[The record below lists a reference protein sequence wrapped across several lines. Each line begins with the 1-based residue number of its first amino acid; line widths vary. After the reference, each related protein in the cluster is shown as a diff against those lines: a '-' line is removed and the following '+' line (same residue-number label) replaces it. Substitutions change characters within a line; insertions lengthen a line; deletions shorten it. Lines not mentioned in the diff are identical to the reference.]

1 MTHLTNVR
9 HLIRN
14 LWTVPLVAGLSII
27 ISFTASGLAG
37 SQLWGD
43 VFMVT
48 AAVVAGAPILRSAV
62 HGLIARVIG
71 IDLLV
76 SIAAIGALF
85 IGELWEAAA
94 VTFLF
99 AIGHALENATLNK
112 TRSALA

>member
-1 MTHLTNVR
+1 MRKIAKPALLLTY
-9 HLIRN
+9 LAAAPF
-14 LWTVPLVAGLSII
+14 LWIGGASLV
-27 ISFTASGLAG
+27 FLAG